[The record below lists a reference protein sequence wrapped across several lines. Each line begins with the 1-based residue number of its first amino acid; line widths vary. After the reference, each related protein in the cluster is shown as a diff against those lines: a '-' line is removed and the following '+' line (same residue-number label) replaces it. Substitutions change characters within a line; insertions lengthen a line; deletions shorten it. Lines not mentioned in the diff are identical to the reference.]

1 MMILQTPVEYT
12 PLKERLG
19 YKNKYLFIGSCFAAE
34 IGSMMKDM
42 GFDLLLNPFG
52 VLYNP
57 ASIHSSIN
65 RLASG
70 TPFTEKDIITSDGR
84 YTSFFHHSTFT
95 RESAEE
101 FLTNANACLERDSA
115 RFAAADTCVVTL
127 GTAWVFRHLQR
138 DIIVSN
144 CHKIHPAQFRRERL
158 ETEEVTDLLCEI
170 VEAHPDKK
178 WIFTVSPI
186 RHLKD
191 TAHGNQLSKSILLL
205 AIDRLQ
211 QLHPQVEYFP
221 AYEIM
226 MDELRDYRFYAENMT
241 HPTNQSIRYIF
252 DRFCDYAIDDSEMA
266 TIAEA
271 QKRLKA
277 SRHISFTSK

>member
-1 MMILQTPVEYT
+1 MKLQTPVECA

-34 IGSMMKDM
+34 IGSIMMELE
-42 GFDLLLNPFG
+42 FDVLLNPFG

-57 ASIHSSIN
+57 ASIYSSIK
-65 RLASG
+65 RLSSG
-70 TPFTEKDIITSDGR
+70 IPFTEKDIITDNGR

-101 FLTNANACLERDSA
+101 FLANANASLERDSA
-115 RFAAADTCVVTL
+115 RFATADTCVVTL
-127 GTAWVFRHLQR
+127 GTAWVFRHLER
-138 DIIVSN
+138 NIIVSN
-144 CHKIHPAQFRRERL
+144 CHKIHPAQFCRERL
-158 ETEEVTDLLCEI
+158 ETEEVTGMLCEI

-211 QLHPQVEYFP
+211 HLYPEVEYFP

-241 HPTNQSIRYIF
+241 HPTDQSIRYIF

-266 TIAEA
+266 AIAEA
-271 QKRLKA
+271 KKRLKA

>member
-1 MMILQTPVEYT
+1 MKLQTLVDCA

-19 YKNKYLFIGSCFAAE
+19 YKNKYLFIGSCFAVE
-34 IGSMMKDM
+34 IGSMMKDL
-42 GFDLLLNPFG
+42 GFDVLLNPFG

-57 ASIHSSIN
+57 ASIYSSIN

-70 TPFTEKDIITSDGR
+70 APFAEEDIVADNGR

-95 RESAEE
+95 RGSAEE
-101 FLTNANACLERDSA
+101 FLANANASLERDSA
-115 RFAAADTCVVTL
+115 RFSAVDTCVVTL
-127 GTAWVFRHLQR
+127 GTAWVFRHLER

-158 ETEEVTDLLCEI
+158 ETEEVTALFCEI
-170 VEAHPDKK
+170 VEAHPDKR

-211 QLHPQVEYFP
+211 HLHPEVEYFP

-226 MDELRDYRFYAENMT
+226 MDELRDYRFYEENMT
-241 HPTNQSIRYIF
+241 HPTDQSIRYIF

-266 TIAEA
+266 AIAEA

>member
-1 MMILQTPVEYT
+1 MKLQTPVECAH
-12 PLKERLG
+12 LKERLG
-19 YKNKYLFIGSCFAAE
+19 YKNKYFFIGSCFAAE
-34 IGSMMKDM
+34 IGSMMKDL
-42 GFDLLLNPFG
+42 GFDILLNPFG

-70 TPFTEKDIITSDGR
+70 TPFTEKDIIISDGR

-95 RESAEE
+95 RGSAEE
-101 FLTNANACLERDSA
+101 FLANANACLERDSA

-127 GTAWVFRHLQR
+127 GTAWVFRHLEL

-144 CHKIHPAQFRRERL
+144 CHKIHPAQFRRECL
-158 ETEEVTDLLCEI
+158 EVEEVTGKLCEI
-170 VEAHPDKK
+170 VEIHPDKK

-211 QLHPQVEYFP
+211 QLHPEVGYFP

-241 HPTNQSIRYIF
+241 HPTDQSIRYIF
-252 DRFCDYAIDDSEMA
+252 ERFCDYAIDASQMA

-271 QKRLKA
+271 KKRLRA

>member
-1 MMILQTPVEYT
+1 MKLQTPVEYT

-19 YKNKYLFIGSCFAAE
+19 YKNKYFFIGSCFAAE
-34 IGSMMKDM
+34 IGSIMKDL
-42 GFDLLLNPFG
+42 GFDVLLNPFG

-57 ASIHSSIN
+57 ASIYFSIKRLSSGIQF
-65 RLASG
+65 A
-70 TPFTEKDIITSDGR
+70 EKDIIVDNGR

-95 RESAEE
+95 RGSAEE
-101 FLTNANACLERDSA
+101 FLANANACLERDSA
-115 RFAAADTCVVTL
+115 RFAAADICVVTL
-127 GTAWVFRHLQR
+127 GTAWVFRHLER
-138 DIIVSN
+138 NVIVSN
-144 CHKIHPAQFRRERL
+144 CHKIHPGQFRRERL
-158 ETEEVTDLLCEI
+158 ETEEVTGLLCEI

-211 QLHPQVEYFP
+211 QLHPDVGYFP

-241 HPTNQSIRYIF
+241 HPTDQSIRYIF
-252 DRFCDYAIDDSEMA
+252 DRFCDYAIEASEMA
-266 TIAEA
+266 AIAEA